1 MAADSTKIEKK
12 NYVKLRIAS
21 PRGKGSR
28 KDDRPRAILHTD
40 NIEIDTLLD
49 IDAVH
54 NRMSEE
60 CARRLGCEIE
70 IISEKMVSYD
80 CGRTVLGKT
89 DIEVKIVGV
98 KQFTRKTFLILENM
112 DEDII
117 LGLNTIWYLK
127 MHKFFTPPLRCD
139 YYESGYDYDS
149 VGCIL
154 SDNEYWD
161 EYTYDN
167 SGYCESD
174 SEDEIDSAKGEI
186 LDGVQE

>member
-1 MAADSTKIEKK
+1 MAADSTKMEKK
-12 NYVKLRIAS
+12 NYLKLRIAP

-49 IDAVH
+49 INAVH

-60 CARRLGCEIE
+60 CARKLGCEIE

-89 DIEVKIVGV
+89 DIEG
-98 KQFTRKTFLILENM
+98 LILFG
-112 DEDII
+112 I
-117 LGLNTIWYLK
+117 LKCTNFLLL
-127 MHKFFTPPLRCD
+127 PLRCD
-139 YYESGYDYDS
+139 NYESGYDYDS

>member
-1 MAADSTKIEKK
+1 MAADSTKMEKK
-12 NYVKLRIAS
+12 NYVKLRIAP

-49 IDAVH
+49 IDAVD

-98 KQFTRKTFLILENM
+98 KQFSRYTFWILENM

-117 LGLNTIWYLK
+117 LCLDSIWYLQ

-139 YYESGYDYDS
+139 YYELEYNYDIDGDIIDITY
-149 VGCIL
+149 
-154 SDNEYWD
+154 EYWD

-167 SGYCESD
+167 TGYCE
-174 SEDEIDSAKGEI
+174 SEDEIDNVKEEI